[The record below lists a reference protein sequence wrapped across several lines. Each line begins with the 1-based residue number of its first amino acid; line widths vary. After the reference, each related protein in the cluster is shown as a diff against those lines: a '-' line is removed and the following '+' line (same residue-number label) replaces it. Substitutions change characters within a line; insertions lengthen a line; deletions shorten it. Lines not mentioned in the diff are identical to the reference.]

1 MTERAATYPQTR
13 KTAPTVVRAV
23 LIAVF
28 FVVTMTMALPVVVVG
43 LRLGWD
49 APVYTEAARAWLEGG
64 NPWIPH
70 GYAFPFA
77 GPPPSFL
84 PFLPFVVVPPGVTSV
99 AWVGIA
105 AVSGVYS
112 LRKLGLPLWWLLFP
126 PVSLAIMAGSSA
138 LLVTALLV
146 RGGVIANGLA
156 VVTRIY
162 AAIPLLILGKWRS
175 LVVAAGMLAVTLPM
189 WPQWFAE
196 REQWQAAFAGGAAD
210 LSAASMPW
218 LIPFA
223 ILGLVLMGRE
233 RAAWLVV
240 PVLWPDTQPYYAVIA
255 LPALVRSPFV
265 ALSLALPIP
274 GLVVAG
280 MFAQALASRAAT
292 PGARWSWRPARRT
305 SSGPA
310 PSP

>member
-1 MTERAATYPQTR
+1 MGYVNSVDNPTR
-13 KTAPTVVRAV
+13 PL

-28 FVVTMTMALPVVVVG
+28 VVFTLVMAIPVAVVG
-43 LRLGWD
+43 LYVGWD
-49 APVYTEAARAWLEGG
+49 APVYTEAARQWLAGG
-64 NPWIPH
+64 NPWATV
-70 GYAFPFA
+70 YAFPFA

-84 PFLPFVVVPPGVTSV
+84 PFLPFVVLPDQAIRISWV
-99 AWVGIA
+99 AIA
-105 AVSGVYS
+105 AGSAVYS

-126 PVSLAIMAGSSA
+126 PVSLGIMAGSSA

-146 RGGVIANGLA
+146 RGGVIADGLA
-156 VVTRIY
+156 VVTRVY

-196 REQWQAAFAGGAAD
+196 RENWQAAFAGGAAD
-210 LSAASMPW
+210 LSAASMPLLW
-218 LIPFA
+218 PFA

-233 RAAWLVV
+233 RAAWLFV

-265 ALSLALPIP
+265 ALSLAIPIP

-280 MFAQALASRAAT
+280 MLGQRAWESLHRPSKVQAEHWDIGMARGSEASGTR
-292 PGARWSWRPARRT
+292 
-305 SSGPA
+305 
-310 PSP
+310 